1 MKLGVTTS
9 FVHLDATYD
18 LMEETEDIVR
28 LYKRIFPLSHGYLSW
43 LKGVGIGEA

>member
-28 LYKRIFPLSHGYLSW
+28 LYKRIFPPTTFPG
-43 LKGVGIGEA
+43 LKVVGIGEA